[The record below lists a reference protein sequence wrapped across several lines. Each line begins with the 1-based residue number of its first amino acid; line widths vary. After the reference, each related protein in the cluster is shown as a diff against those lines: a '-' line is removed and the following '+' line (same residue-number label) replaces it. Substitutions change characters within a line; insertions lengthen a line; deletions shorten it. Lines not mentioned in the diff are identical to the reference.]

1 MFQLVAIA
9 SSLLSMA
16 SFIEAGVIRT
26 CNVKLGDIIV
36 VMDASSSIGNK
47 NFDIQKNFVA
57 NVTGAFSVSPTEVR
71 FGALIFD
78 TNPTKKFDL
87 KDYLDNDSLSKAI
100 LSIKYPY
107 LSGTHTHKALKEILS
122 QKMFGTE
129 AGGRDKAPNIVIVVT
144 DGLSTYPEKTKLA
157 VQEVKSQ
164 NITIV
169 AIGIG
174 PHQSKA
180 ELGIIASDPS
190 LVFSVT
196 EYSVLYRIEKDLSKT
211 ACEVVT
217 STTTTTTVAPTTERP
232 TCPTQPTTTT
242 TEKPTCPTQPTT
254 TTTEKPTCP
263 TQPTTTTTTTPTTTT
278 TTTTTEEPTTTTEK
292 PTTTTEE
299 PTTTTE
305 EPTTT
310 TEEPTT
316 TTEEPTTTT
325 EEPTTT
331 TTTTEE
337 PTTTTE
343 EPTTTTEEPTTTT
356 EEPTTT
362 TEELTTTTT
371 TTEEPT
377 TTTEE
382 PTTTTTTTRTTTTP
396 YTRPPIPPST
406 PTPCKNNTKA
416 DIILVIDASTSIG
429 PTKWLNQT
437 LFASTVTS
445 YFNVG
450 PEEVQFGALIFNAA
464 PVKLFDLK
472 TYSDHDAL
480 SKALLDVK
488 YPNYSG
494 TFTHKALNAVY
505 DWKMFDEAAGGRADA
520 PNIVILM
527 TDGLS
532 QNTTKTVQ
540 AANNLKT
547 SLDAT
552 VLAVGIGKDV
562 NKEELKEVASDSKYV
577 FFSQDYIVLDYI
589 SKDLISITC
598 NTAKLLQSLYRAK
611 VVPSVNSELP

>member
-1 MFQLVAIA
+1 MAYGQEIEMSSVAQG
-9 SSLLSMA
+9 
-16 SFIEAGVIRT
+16 F
-26 CNVKLGDIIV
+26 C
-36 VMDASSSIGNK
+36 
-47 NFDIQKNFVA
+47 
-57 NVTGAFSVSPTEVR
+57 
-71 FGALIFD
+71 
-78 TNPTKKFDL
+78 
-87 KDYLDNDSLSKAI
+87 DNDIADGVTRYNSTSEEGGCVRSDSYDLHPHVSLTFG
-100 LSIKYPY
+100 YPVLLWRLVFY
-107 LSGTHTHKALKEILS
+107 V
-122 QKMFGTE
+122 
-129 AGGRDKAPNIVIVVT
+129 AP
-144 DGLSTYPEKTKLA
+144 KLA

-164 NITIV
+164 NITII

-196 EYSVLYRIEKDLSKT
+196 DYSVLYRIEKDLSKI

-263 TQPTTTTTTTPTTTT
+263 TQPTTTATTATTTTPTTTT
-278 TTTTTEEPTTTTEK
+278 TTTTTEEPTTTTKE

-356 EEPTTT
+356 TTTEEPTTT
-362 TEELTTTTT
+362 TEEPTTTTT

-382 PTTTTTTTRTTTTP
+382 PTTTTTTTEEPTTFTTTTTTTTTTTKTTTTP
-396 YTRPPIPPST
+396 YTRPPSPPPT
-406 PTPCKNNTKA
+406 PTPCKNTTKA
-416 DIILVIDASTSIG
+416 DILLVIDASTSIG

-472 TYSDHDAL
+472 TYSDHSSL

-488 YPNYSG
+488 YPNFSG
-494 TFTHKALNAVY
+494 TFTHKALDAVH

-527 TDGLS
+527 TDGIS

-547 SLDAT
+547 SLNAT
-552 VLAVGIGKDV
+552 ILTVGIGKDV
-562 NKEELKEVASDSKYV
+562 NKDELNAVASDSKYA

-589 SKDLISITC
+589 SRDLISITC
-598 NTAKLLQSLYRAK
+598 NTATLLQSLYRAK
-611 VVPSVNSELP
+611 VEPSVDS